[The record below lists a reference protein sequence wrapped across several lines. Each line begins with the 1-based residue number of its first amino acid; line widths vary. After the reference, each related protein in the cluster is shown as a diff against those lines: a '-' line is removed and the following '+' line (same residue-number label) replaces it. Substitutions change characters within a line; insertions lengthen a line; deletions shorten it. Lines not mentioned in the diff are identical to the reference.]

1 MSLDPQLVIM
11 AKQPLI
17 GRVKTRLARDVGG
30 TEALRFFR
38 PASEGLIRRVGY
50 DPRWRTAIAV
60 SPDRAVHERGIWP
73 ADIPL
78 IGQGAGD
85 LGHRMERIFR
95 DLPPGPAVIIGA
107 DIPGIER
114 HHIADAFAALGN
126 HDAVIGPA
134 DDGGYWLVGLRRRPR
149 VREIFEGV
157 RWSSAQTLGDT
168 LKNIRERSM
177 SVAMVATLADIDEG
191 KDLVKWRRG

>member
-38 PASEGLIRRVGY
+38 SASDSLVRRVGR

-85 LGHRMERIFR
+85 LGHRMGRLFR
-95 DLPPGPAVIIGA
+95 DLPPGPVVIIGA

-114 HHIADAFAALGN
+114 HHIADAFAALAN
-126 HDAVIGPA
+126 RDAVIGPA
-134 DDGGYWLVGLRRRPR
+134 EDGGYWLVGMRRRPR

-157 RWSSAQTLGDT
+157 RWSSADTLADT
-168 LKNIRERSM
+168 LKNIRRQNM
-177 SVAMVATLADIDEG
+177 SVATIATLADIDEG